1 MVRRTKEDALETR
14 AKLLDAAQHL
24 FGQNGVAHTSM
35 AQVAECA
42 GVTRGA
48 IYHHFGHKQD
58 LIESLME
65 RVSLPIDEMREQ
77 IAQDHNFSALDEARQ
92 RAKRFLTRVATNH
105 QLQILASILLHKCEY
120 IDEVNPIKLRHVSG
134 RNQCIDDFQVL
145 FEKARNDS
153 EVPVDSDARV
163 AVIGLFSLVDGLI
176 YNWLLDSDYF
186 DLTDCGCKA
195 IDTYIDGLAARR

>member
-35 AQVAECA
+35 AQVAEFA

-48 IYHHFGHKQD
+48 IYHHFSNKQD
-58 LIESLME
+58 LIESLMQ

-77 IAQDHNFSALDEARQ
+77 VAEQDNFSPLNEVRE
-92 RAKRFLTRVATNH
+92 RAKRFLTRVATD
-105 QLQILASILLHKCEY
+105 QQIQALASILLHKCEY

-145 FEKARNDS
+145 FEQAAEEG
-153 EVPVDSDARV
+153 EVPLEREARM

-176 YNWLLDSDYF
+176 YNWLLDSNYF
-186 DLTDCGCKA
+186 VLTDYGCKA
-195 IDTYIDGLAARR
+195 IDAYIDGLAT